1 MLFPANHF
9 GQYVL
14 NRKRVMDS
22 VHAEIDEHLQWNM
35 GRSPSVYLSGCRGC
49 GKTSLLMLLAKSF
62 SEKGYKVYFFSSPE
76 FLGIEAATAVES
88 LLLDRTQKVAVLVD
102 EVAVKPEA
110 VALLS
115 LLKSPHRNI
124 VTIGAAVPR
133 FLPTGNTAMFASI
146 LLMKDLVLTMGD
158 EDFLQLVLYCVNLHV
173 TSQTLT
179 EKICTFLLKECGGHA
194 YPTLAFIEYFFTHEE
209 GKKQLTS
216 EETFGRY
223 FYADSFAKGGFYR
236 QVRSRC
242 FDRFLHTNS
251 LQVATRVLGGKECS
265 TDDIDALT
273 RLGWWDPDANN
284 FISQF
289 LVNTILSAVPH
300 GMDAGVVYLDA
311 NKSPEEN
318 TELVIMEG
326 LSAMEDVDFS
336 CWRNP
341 GAVKVENAVSFN
353 WAYRA
358 KVRVPNAYL
367 QFQERGISGL
377 VDFYL
382 NSHAETAI
390 EVLLNATQTTL
401 HPASTRQSQDID
413 SHADRFLS
421 GKYPWTR
428 YVLFN
433 FAWDKNEVVLPRN
446 ESLQKRTYTFVRKSN
461 TLYRGATLIKENAAP
476 RLTGGSKSEAAK
488 IIVPRAMRTSRRAT
502 EASQSLVSSSI
513 GATMDTTVGAT
524 EDITRDVNEDEEEAT
539 NRQLARQ
546 QTRRSQKTRAKHQ
559 LHDISDDIDGDATKK
574 MDSRKRPPTD
584 VGSAP
589 NPKNRKL

>member
-1 MLFPANHF
+1 
-9 GQYVL
+9 
-14 NRKRVMDS
+14 MDS
-22 VHAEIDEHLQWNM
+22 VHAEIDEHLQLNM
-35 GRSPSVYLSGCRGC
+35 GRSPSVYVSGCRGC

-62 SEKGYKVYFFSSPE
+62 SEKGYKVYFLSSPE

-88 LLLDRTQKVAVLVD
+88 LRLDRTQKVAVLVD
-102 EVAVKPEA
+102 EVATKPEA
-110 VALLS
+110 AALLS
-115 LLKSPHRNI
+115 LLKSPHQNI

-133 FLPTGNTAMFASI
+133 FLPTGNTALFASV
-146 LLMKDLVLTMGD
+146 LLMKDLVLTVDD
-158 EDFLQLVLYCVNLHV
+158 EDFLQLVHYCVNLHV
-173 TSQTLT
+173 TNQTLT
-179 EKICTFLLKECGGHA
+179 ETICTFLLKECGGHA
-194 YPTLAFIEYFFTHEE
+194 YPTLAFIEYFFTQEE

-223 FYADSFAKGGFYR
+223 FYANSFAKGGFYR
-236 QVRSRC
+236 QLRNRC
-242 FDRFLHTNS
+242 FDRFSDTNS

-265 TDDIDALT
+265 TDIDALT

-289 LVNTILSAVPH
+289 LVNTILSAVRP

-341 GAVKVENAVSFN
+341 CAVKVESAVSFN
-353 WAYRA
+353 WACRA

-382 NSHAETAI
+382 NSHAESAI
-390 EVLLNATQTTL
+390 EVMLNATQTTL
-401 HPASTRQSQDID
+401 DPASTRQSQDID

-446 ESLQKRTYTFVRKSN
+446 ESLQKRTYTFVRRSN

-476 RLTGGSKSEAAK
+476 RLTGGSRSDAAK

-502 EASQSLVSSSI
+502 ETSQSLVSSSI
-513 GATMDTTVGAT
+513 GATMDTTVGGT
-524 EDITRDVNEDEEEAT
+524 EDITRDVNEDEDEAT
-539 NRQLARQ
+539 NRQLPRQ

-559 LHDISDDIDGDATKK
+559 FHDIADDIDGDATKK
-574 MDSRKRPPTD
+574 TMDSTRKRPPTD

-589 NPKNRKL
+589 NPKSPKL

>member
-1 MLFPANHF
+1 
-9 GQYVL
+9 
-14 NRKRVMDS
+14 MDL
-22 VHAEIDEHLQWNM
+22 VQAEIDEHLQLNM

-62 SEKGYKVYFFSSPE
+62 SEKGYKVYFFPSPE
-76 FLGIEAATAVES
+76 FLGIAAATAVES
-88 LLLDRTQKVAVLVD
+88 LMLDRTQKVAVLVD
-102 EVAVKPEA
+102 EVANKPEA
-110 VALLS
+110 AALLS

-133 FLPTGNTAMFASI
+133 FLPNGSTAMFASI
-146 LLMKDLVLTMGD
+146 LLMKDLVLKMD
-158 EDFLQLVLYCVNLHV
+158 DKDFLQLVNYCVNLHV

-194 YPTLAFIEYFFTHEE
+194 YPTLAFTEYFFTYEE
-209 GKKQLTS
+209 GKKVLTS

-223 FYADSFAKGGFYR
+223 FYDDTFANGGFYT
-236 QVRSRC
+236 QVRNRC
-242 FDRFLHTNS
+242 FDRFSYTNS
-251 LQVATRVLGGKECS
+251 LQVATRVLGGKEWP
-265 TDDIDALT
+265 TDIDALT

-289 LVNTILSAVPH
+289 LVNTILSAVRH
-300 GMDAGVVYLDA
+300 GMDTGEVYLDA
-311 NKSPEEN
+311 SKSPEEN

-353 WAYRA
+353 WACRA
-358 KVRVPNAYL
+358 KLRVPNAYL

-382 NSHAETAI
+382 NGFADTAI
-390 EVLLNATQTTL
+390 EVMLNATRTL

-413 SHADRFLS
+413 SHAERFLS
-421 GKYPWTR
+421 GKYPWER

-433 FAWDKNEVVLPRN
+433 FAWDKNEVVLPSN
-446 ESLQKRTYTFVRKSN
+446 ERLQKRTYTFVRKSN
-461 TLYRGATLIKENAAP
+461 TLYRGSTLIKKNAAP
-476 RLTGGSKSEAAK
+476 RLTSGSRSEAAK
-488 IIVPRAMRTSRRAT
+488 VIVPLAMSTSRRAT
-502 EASQSLVSSSI
+502 DTSQSLVSYSI

-524 EDITRDVNEDEEEAT
+524 EDITRDVNEDDEEEAT
-539 NRQLARQ
+539 NRQLQR
-546 QTRRSQKTRAKHQ
+546 TRRSQKTWAKHQ
-559 LHDISDDIDGDATKK
+559 FHDISDDIDEDATK

-589 NPKNRKL
+589 NPKNPKL